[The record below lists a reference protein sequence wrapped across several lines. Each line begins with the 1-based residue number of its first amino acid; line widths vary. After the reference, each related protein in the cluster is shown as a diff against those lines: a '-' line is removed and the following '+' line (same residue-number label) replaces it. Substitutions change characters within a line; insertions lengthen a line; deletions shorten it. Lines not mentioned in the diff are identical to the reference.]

1 LLFVLIG
8 LIPCIRFDM
17 HAYTVVFWSKVSG
30 KNNEENN
37 DSRSLEMI
45 GSLHK
50 ILKPFMMR
58 RTKAEVMKTLPPKKE
73 IHLYVGL
80 TEMQLN
86 IYKNLLSPKK
96 NISDSAD
103 DKKFYLNILMQL
115 RKVCN
120 HPYLF
125 EGVE

>member
-1 LLFVLIG
+1 
-8 LIPCIRFDM
+8 
-17 HAYTVVFWSKVSG
+17 
-30 KNNEENN
+30 
-37 DSRSLEMI
+37 
-45 GSLHK
+45 
-50 ILKPFMMR
+50 MR
-58 RTKAEVMKTLPPKKE
+58 RTKSEVMKTLPPKKE

-80 TEMQLN
+80 TEVQLN

-96 NISDSAD
+96 NISDSGD

-125 EGVE
+125 EGVEEEGLPPLGEHIITNCGKMM